1 MTECF
6 ICNEPVEKDD
16 FTMETILY
24 GKIHWDC
31 WEEAD

>member
-6 ICNEPVEKDD
+6 ICNEPVNEG
-16 FTMETILY
+16 EPQVHTILY
-24 GKIHWDC
+24 GLIHWDC